1 MKKYLILTV
10 ICILLLVFSCKK
22 EKSEVIDNSNIE
34 KKVEYKTYETKY
46 GFSLTYASGDFI
58 KIEDTGKTK
67 EGEYKFS
74 ILEEKNF
81 GGSYE
86 VTIND
91 FNEASATLGEAAR
104 TLYDSVSANLQ
115 KDVEEVISELQEAT
129 LDGEKSFT
137 FSTQGIN
144 IPATNYIMTEKNG
157 KRYLIIDFAFGSLA
171 PDGFKFIK

>member
-91 FNEASATLGEAAR
+91 FNEASATLGEAA
-104 TLYDSVSANLQ
+104 
-115 KDVEEVISELQEAT
+115 
-129 LDGEKSFT
+129 
-137 FSTQGIN
+137 
-144 IPATNYIMTEKNG
+144 
-157 KRYLIIDFAFGSLA
+157 
-171 PDGFKFIK
+171 